1 MDFYRKTTLGLFDS
15 SQKSFIIPVYQR
27 AYSWEKE
34 QWGTFLND
42 LTEQI
47 EGQNNY
53 FFGNIL
59 LETLKKDTK
68 YEIIDGQQRI
78 TTLTIFIRAILNVL
92 ANRKND
98 TLLEGFD
105 FQTKES
111 IYLKNGGNIKLRPVE
126 YDRACFDAVIIDN
139 KNNFESNTLSQDRI
153 KKSKKFFES
162 ELNKFS
168 TEKVLRI
175 LEKIETTDLTVIEL
189 EGKKDSALMFELEN
203 NRGKD
208 LTNME
213 KIKSYFMYQMYVYS
227 EPEVVESNIENV
239 SNIFKLIYL
248 IINDFKK
255 LNEDSVLIYH
265 NNAYIKG
272 YNYRTLEDVKEV
284 FKKSDD
290 KIDWIKSYIT
300 ELHTS
305 FSNMKKFENSKNY
318 YAFKLVELNAPAFV
332 YPFIIKGYKYF
343 GDDEQKLNTLFNLLE
358 ILTFRA
364 KLINSRANIQERL
377 NSILLNFKGNLTNL
391 VFNVKNKLNETWYW
405 GDNNVKSYLNGAMY
419 GNKVLNYLLWQYEN
433 SIQNKGYSIKKFSI
447 ENEQIEHISPQTPTN
462 GESLETGYDV
472 NENNEYSEDFL
483 TNMVNSLGNL
493 MLISG
498 SHNASIGNKP
508 FSHKVNSYNQN
519 PLLNQQAEIKDYATI
534 ENGDSFWKSDS
545 IKKRHNYIVGF
556 ATKIWSFDNINLNHL
571 KEELEEIEELKIQNT
586 SDLEN
591 NHFEPTNLKPKS
603 NGKLS
608 IELNPELES
617 EFKQLLLEKKQ
628 AFITTFYENGTSEQR
643 IWKAN
648 SFKESSGVMGN
659 LRSRPEFRN
668 GNWQENGIEK
678 VYVSI
683 EKIE

>member
-34 QWGTFLND
+34 QWNTFLKD
-42 LTEQI
+42 LFEQI

-78 TTLTIFIRAILNVL
+78 TTLTVFIRALLNVL
-92 ANRKND
+92 LNRKNED
-98 TLLEGFD
+98 LLKEFD

-111 IYLKNGGNIKLRPVE
+111 IFLKNGGNIKLRPVE
-126 YDRACFDAVIIDN
+126 YDRACYDAVIIDN
-139 KNNFESNTLSQDRI
+139 KDNFESNTLSQDRI
-153 KKSKKFFES
+153 KKSKKFFEN
-162 ELNKFS
+162 ELDKLP
-168 TEKVLRI
+168 TEKVLRV
-175 LEKIETTDLTVIEL
+175 LEKIETTDLTIIEL
-189 EGKKDSALMFELEN
+189 DGKKDSALMFELEN

-213 KIKSYFMYQMYVYS
+213 KIKSYFMYQIYVYS
-227 EPEVVESNIENV
+227 PPEEVESNIENV

-248 IINDFKK
+248 IINDIKK

-272 YNYRTLEDVKEV
+272 YNYRTLEDIKEV
-284 FKKSDD
+284 FKISNN
-290 KIDWIKSYIT
+290 KIEWIKGYIT

-318 YAFKLVELNAPAFV
+318 YSLKLGELNAPAYV
-332 YPFIIKGYKYF
+332 YPFIIKGYKFF
-343 GDDEQKLNTLFNLLE
+343 GDDDEKLNTLFNLLE

-377 NSILLNFKGNLTNL
+377 NSILLNFKGNLTSL
-391 VFNVKNKLNETWYW
+391 ILNVKNKLNETWYW

-433 SIQNKGYSIKKFSI
+433 SIQNKGYSIKKFSL

-462 GESLETGYDV
+462 GEPLETGYEVD
-472 NENNEYSEDFL
+472 ENNEYSEDFK
-483 TNMVNSLGNL
+483 TNIINSLGNL

-508 FSHKVNSYNQN
+508 FSDKVRSYNQN
-519 PLLNQQAEIKDYATI
+519 PLLNQQAEIKDYAI
-534 ENGDSFWKSDS
+534 NEKGQSVWKSES
-545 IKKRHNYIVGF
+545 ISKRHKYIVEF
-556 ATKIWSFDNINLNHL
+556 ATNLWSFENINLKHFKDETEN
-571 KEELEEIEELKIQNT
+571 LEPNNISNT
-586 SDLEN
+586 EN
-591 NHFEPTNLKPKS
+591 KTVEKNNLKLKS
-603 NGKLS
+603 NGKLV
-608 IELNPELES
+608 IKLNPQLES
-617 EFKQLLLEKKQ
+617 EFKELLLERKQ
-628 AFITTFYENGTSEQR
+628 AYITVYYENGTSEQR
-643 IWKAN
+643 TWKAN
-648 SFKESSGVMGN
+648 SFKKSSGVMGN

-668 GNWQENGIEK
+668 GKWQESGIEK

-683 EKIE
+683 EKKK

>member
-34 QWGTFLND
+34 QWETFLND
-42 LTEQI
+42 LIEQI

-92 ANRKND
+92 SKRKNEII
-98 TLLEGFD
+98 LNEFD

-126 YDRACFDAVIIDN
+126 YDRACYDAIIIDN
-139 KNNFESNTLSQDRI
+139 KSNFESNTLSQDRI
-153 KKSKKFFES
+153 KKSKKFFEN
-162 ELNKFS
+162 ELDKLS
-168 TEKVLRI
+168 TEKVLRV

-227 EPEVVESNIENV
+227 DPEEVESNIENV
-239 SNIFKLIYL
+239 SNIFKHIYL

-272 YNYRTLEDVKEV
+272 YSYRTLEDVKEV
-284 FKKSDD
+284 FKKSNN
-290 KIDWIKSYIT
+290 KIEWIKGYIT

-318 YAFKLVELNAPAFV
+318 YAHKLGELNAPAYV
-332 YPFIIKGYKYF
+332 YPFIIKGYKFF
-343 GDDEQKLNTLFNLLE
+343 GDDEKKLNTLFNLLE

-377 NSILLNFKGNLTNL
+377 NSILLNFNGNLTKL
-391 VFNVKNKLNETWYW
+391 ILKVTNKLNETWYW

-447 ENEQIEHISPQTPTN
+447 ESEQIEHISPQTPTN
-462 GESLETGYDV
+462 GEPLETGYEVD
-472 NENNEYSEDFL
+472 ENNEYSEEFI
-483 TNMVNSLGNL
+483 TNTINSLGNL

-508 FSHKVNSYNQN
+508 FSNKVKSYNQN
-519 PLLNQQAEIKDYATI
+519 PLLNQQAEIKDYAI
-534 ENGDSFWKSDS
+534 NENDQLVWKSES
-545 IKKRHNYIVGF
+545 ITKRHNYIVKF
-556 ATKIWSFDNINLNHL
+556 ATRIWNFNSINLEHL
-571 KEELEEIEELKIQNT
+571 NDEIEN
-586 SDLEN
+586 EN
-591 NHFEPTNLKPKS
+591 ILNVENEITKTIKTQPKS
-603 NGKLS
+603 NGKLT
-608 IELNPELES
+608 IELNPQLES
-617 EFKQLLLEKKQ
+617 EFKQLLLERKQ
-628 AFITTFYENGTSEQR
+628 AYITTYYENGTSEKR
-643 IWKAN
+643 TWKAN

-668 GNWQENGIEK
+668 GKWQENGIEK

-683 EKIE
+683 ENNE

>member
-34 QWGTFLND
+34 QWNTFLKD
-42 LTEQI
+42 LLEQI

-78 TTLTIFIRAILNVL
+78 TTLTVFIRALLNVL
-92 ANRKND
+92 LNRKNED
-98 TLLEGFD
+98 LLKEFD

-111 IYLKNGGNIKLRPVE
+111 IFLKNGGNIKLRPVE
-126 YDRACFDAVIIDN
+126 YDRACYDAVIIDN
-139 KNNFESNTLSQDRI
+139 KDNFESNTLSQDRI
-153 KKSKKFFES
+153 KKSKKFFEN
-162 ELNKFS
+162 ELDKLS
-168 TEKVLRI
+168 TEKVLRV
-175 LEKIETTDLTVIEL
+175 LEKIETTDLTIIEL

-227 EPEVVESNIENV
+227 DPEEVESNIENV

-248 IINDFKK
+248 MINDLKK

-272 YNYRTLEDVKEV
+272 YNYRTLEDLKEV
-284 FKKSDD
+284 FKKSNN
-290 KIDWIKSYIT
+290 KIEWIKGYIT

-305 FSNMKKFENSKNY
+305 FSNMKKFENSKDY
-318 YAFKLVELNAPAFV
+318 YSLKLEELNAPAYV
-332 YPFIIKGYKYF
+332 YPFIIKGYKFF
-343 GDDEQKLNTLFNLLE
+343 GDDDRKLNTLFNLLE
-358 ILTFRA
+358 VLTFRA

-377 NSILLNFKGNLTNL
+377 NSILLSFKGNLTSL
-391 VFNVKNKLNETWYW
+391 ILNVKNKLNETWYW
-405 GDNNVKSYLNGAMY
+405 GDSNVKSYLNGAMY

-433 SIQNKGYSIKKFSI
+433 SIQNKGYSIKKFSL
-447 ENEQIEHISPQTPTN
+447 ENEQVEHISPQTPTN
-462 GESLETGYDV
+462 GEPLETGYEVD
-472 NENNEYSEDFL
+472 ENNEYSEDFK
-483 TNMVNSLGNL
+483 TNIVNSLGNL

-508 FSHKVNSYNQN
+508 FSDKVRSYNQN
-519 PLLNQQAEIKDYATI
+519 PLLNQQAEIKDYAI
-534 ENGDSFWKSDS
+534 NENEHFVWKSKS
-545 IKKRHNYIVGF
+545 ILKRHKCILEF
-556 ATKIWSFDNINLNHL
+556 ATNLWSFENINLEHL
-571 KEELEEIEELKIQNT
+571 KDETENLKLNHISNT
-586 SDLEN
+586 ENKTVEEN
-591 NHFEPTNLKPKS
+591 NLKSKS
-603 NGKLS
+603 SNKLV
-608 IELNPELES
+608 IKLNPQLES
-617 EFKQLLLEKKQ
+617 EFKELLLKRKQ
-628 AFITTFYENGTSEQR
+628 AYITIYYENGTLEQR
-643 IWKAN
+643 TWKAN

-668 GNWQENGIEK
+668 GKWQENGIEK

-683 EKIE
+683 EKNE

>member
-42 LTEQI
+42 LLEQI
-47 EGQNNY
+47 EGHNNY

-92 ANRKND
+92 LKRKNED
-98 TLLEGFD
+98 LLKEFD
-105 FQTKES
+105 FQTKEN
-111 IYLKNGGNIKLRPVE
+111 IFLKNGGNIKLRPVE
-126 YDRACFDAVIIDN
+126 YDRACYDAVIIDN
-139 KNNFESNTLSQDRI
+139 KSNFESNTLSQDRI
-153 KKSKKFFES
+153 KKSKNFFEN
-162 ELNKFS
+162 EFDKLS
-168 TEKVLRI
+168 TEKVLRV
-175 LEKIETTDLTVIEL
+175 LDKIETTDLTVIEL

-227 EPEVVESNIENV
+227 DPEEVESNIENV

-272 YNYRTLEDVKEV
+272 FSYRTLEDVKEV
-284 FKKSDD
+284 FKKSND
-290 KIDWIKSYIT
+290 KIEWIKGYIT

-305 FSNMKKFENSKNY
+305 FSNMKRFENSKNY
-318 YAFKLVELNAPAFV
+318 YALKLGELNAPAYV
-332 YPFIIKGYKYF
+332 YPFIIKGYKFF
-343 GDDEQKLNTLFNLLE
+343 GEDEKKLNTLFNLLE

-377 NSILLNFKGNLTNL
+377 NSILLKFNGNLTSL
-391 VFNVKNKLNETWYW
+391 ILKVKNKLNETWYW

-462 GESLETGYDV
+462 GEPLETGYEVD
-472 NENNEYSEDFL
+472 ENNEYSEEFK
-483 TNMVNSLGNL
+483 TNVINSLGNL

-508 FSHKVNSYNQN
+508 FSEKVRSYNQN
-519 PLLNQQAEIKDYATI
+519 PLLNQQAEIKDYAI
-534 ENGDSFWKSDS
+534 NENEQLVWKSKS
-545 IKKRHNYIVGF
+545 ITRRHNYIVEF
-556 ATKIWSFDNINLNHL
+556 ATRIWDFDNISLEHL
-571 KEELEEIEELKIQNT
+571 KDEIE
-586 SDLEN
+586 DLEIEIISKTEN
-591 NHFEPTNLKPKS
+591 ATAKRSNLKPKS
-603 NGKLS
+603 NGKLV
-608 IELNPELES
+608 IELNPQLES
-617 EFKQLLLEKKQ
+617 EFKNLLLERKQ
-628 AFITTFYENGTSEQR
+628 AYITTYYENGTSEQR
-643 IWKAN
+643 KWKAN

-659 LRSRPEFRN
+659 LRSRPEFRS
-668 GNWQENGIEK
+668 GKWQENGIKK

-683 EKIE
+683 EKNE